1 MRNRLSQTRVP
12 WGGGRRWEMCRQL
25 PGRRGVFCSSAS
37 RFVSGLSSGN
47 SHNFMW
53 IRRSVRF
60 FFFLSINSAL
70 LPPAHEAAFVSEQA
84 PGRFGC
90 GRLLLALG
98 FFTCIFICLWK
109 LCKYSRYTV
118 MRCSAKLLASK
129 FPHLRDVY
137 CKIFDRWS

>member
-25 PGRRGVFCSSAS
+25 PGREESSAHQLHVLFQGCQVVTAITLCELDS
-37 RFVSGLSSGN
+37 VSD
-47 SHNFMW
+47 F
-53 IRRSVRF
+53 I
-60 FFFLSINSAL
+60 FFLSINSAL

-90 GRLLLALG
+90 GRLLLELG